1 MNWGKGIAIALALF
15 MGFILYLAITLM
27 TRNVDLESDDYY
39 LREIAYQDEIEAVQN
54 AANGPKVEIKI
65 NDDMVII
72 QAPQEAAYKEIQAVF
87 KRPDDDK
94 LDRVFELKG
103 TKILTLEKTLFKPG
117 AYNVEISYLNGD
129 KPCLIKDKIY
139 I

>member
-1 MNWGKGIAIALALF
+1 MNWGKGIAIALSLF

-72 QAPQEAAYKEIQAVF
+72 QAPQETTYKEIQVVF
-87 KRPDDDK
+87 KRPNDDK

-103 TKILTLEKTLFKPG
+103 TKILTLEKTLFKAG